1 MKPEASKNVKISKRK
16 KSNLISTSIIGEP
29 QMQKSSRKIHLS
41 TNEDR
46 ARHWSEQNM
55 KFLN

>member
-46 ARHWSEQNM
+46 ARHWN
-55 KFLN
+55 